1 MIGTSLVLNPP
12 RLTGRL
18 RGYPEDDAAIETL
31 VRSPVRRMVLLPGL
45 VRRRILQGL
54 ARDVTAAAAFAG
66 PPSVAHAEALLR
78 GVARRSARVPEPLDA
93 IVIGMPWEHHHQPRE
108 RLNPITV
115 AAIALGLVLRLWRNT
130 FPVREG
136 GTAIILHGLSRHF
149 EHTTQDPYRAL
160 FHELRE
166 GRNPLELRAS
176 EHAAATDARAL
187 DAYRSGRA
195 PHPLLP
201 YVDWESCQPAFDQL
215 GAVVVA
221 GCRDHQAARTLGLVP
236 THGIAPALEMAHGRA
251 GGTARLGLLL
261 GPPYFPLEVGP
272 AE

>member
-1 MIGTSLVLNPP
+1 M
-12 RLTGRL
+12 
-18 RGYPEDDAAIETL
+18 
-31 VRSPVRRMVLLPGL
+31 
-45 VRRRILQGL
+45 
-54 ARDVTAAAAFAG
+54 
-66 PPSVAHAEALLR
+66 
-78 GVARRSARVPEPLDA
+78 PEPLDA

-221 GCRDHQAARTLGLVP
+221 GCRDHA
-236 THGIAPALEMAHGRA
+236 GRA
-251 GGTARLGLLL
+251 DARPRPDPRNRTGARD
-261 GPPYFPLEVGP
+261 GARSRRRHAPGSGSCSARPTSRSRSARPSRYWKRSRSASVG
-272 AE
+272 A